1 MQGFGF
7 KKRICGLSS
16 DGGGSVAVYVD
27 SNGRRERV
35 CAPFEPFVWTSSRA
49 ARTPFESGRERL
61 NGPDFAVLDALVKF
75 PDDAAANAFLKAR
88 DKSLPLE
95 KLGCAENLFLARN
108 SLRMFEGMAFGEI
121 RIAELSVS
129 VSDSPETFGKIYA
142 AALAGAGGFK
152 ILRARDFSDAAER
165 ELLAALNSEIAARDP
180 DIIVGHEIFRRDL
193 AAVAARAKKLKIPL
207 SWGRGGE
214 AATFRKSRLK
224 LAERSF
230 GYVRCDIPG
239 RTVADTS
246 LMAQIYDVSV
256 RDMASY
262 SLKDCAVHFGI
273 DPSAERAPFRL
284 GGELGAFLND
294 SEKFE
299 SAARRKLEDC
309 ARLADRLLPS
319 YVAQVGN
326 FPMTLQECLL
336 RGSGAK
342 VENLFLEKYL
352 ASSAALPLP
361 ARSKY
366 FEGALSE
373 SFALGIF
380 KNVLHYDVASLY
392 PSIMLLLGRCPKNDY
407 LNVFVSELRRL
418 REYRL
423 KYKALAKSERDPAL
437 AREYDARQ
445 MSFKILIN
453 SFYGYLGLDNATF
466 GDIALAEEVTRR
478 GRELLEK
485 IIGAFSAVE
494 GCKVL
499 EADTDGI
506 YVQSVEYFENP
517 DGLLSKVLHVMP
529 EGIDL
534 EFDGAFDAMLCYKAK
549 NYALLQGGKI
559 ILKGSAFKNRATEP
573 LLRSLTAEMAKA
585 KLLGDSAGLGG
596 IVEDARR
603 SVLSGAADIDSLSR
617 SEYINKPVAQYLEEV
632 QNGGMRRAPMEAAA
646 MLAPRPEVG
655 DRISY
660 YIARGDGKRAPDWK
674 NARPTALY
682 DAERFPYDAGYY
694 ARKIDDWR
702 RRFSDLI
709 SDEKQAELF

>member
-1 MQGFGF
+1 MQEADF
-7 KKRICGLSS
+7 KKRICGVSC
-16 DGGGSVAVYVD
+16 DGRGGAAVYVD
-27 SNGRRERV
+27 SGGRRKRV
-35 CAPFEPFVWTSSRA
+35 RVPFEPFVWTASRA
-49 ARTPFESGRERL
+49 PLTPFESGREPL
-61 NGPDFAVLDALVKF
+61 KGPDFAVLDAVVRF

-95 KLGCAENLFLARN
+95 KLGCSENLFLARN
-108 SLRMFEGMAFGEI
+108 SLRMFDGMTFGEI

-129 VSDSPETFGKIYA
+129 VSDSPDTFDKIYA
-142 AALAGAGGFK
+142 VALAGSGGFK

-165 ELLAALNSEIAARDP
+165 ELLEGLNSEIAALDP

-193 AAVAARAKKLKIPL
+193 AAVAARAKKFKLPL
-207 SWGRGGE
+207 AWGRGGE
-214 AATFRKSRLK
+214 RAVFRKSRLK

-256 RDMASY
+256 RGMASY
-262 SLKDCAVHFGI
+262 SLKDCAEHFGI
-273 DPSAERAPFRL
+273 DPSAWRASFRL
-284 GGELGAFLND
+284 GGELDAFLND
-294 SEKFE
+294 FGKFE

-309 ARLADRLLPS
+309 AKLADRLLPA

-352 ASSAALPLP
+352 AASAALPLP
-361 ARSKY
+361 SRSKY

-380 KNVLHYDVASLY
+380 KSVLHYDVASLY
-392 PSIMLLLGRCPKNDY
+392 PSIMLMLGRCPKNDY

-485 IIGAFSAVE
+485 IIGAFSE
-494 GCKVL
+494 LPGCKVL

-506 YVQSVEYFENP
+506 YVGSAEYFENP
-517 DGLLSKVLHVMP
+517 EGLLSKVLHVMP

-549 NYALLQGGKI
+549 NYALLRGGEI

-573 LLRSLTAEMAKA
+573 LLRSLTAEMARS
-585 KLLGDSAGLGG
+585 KLLGDSAGLGEKVG
-596 IVEDARR
+596 EARR
-603 SVLSGAADIDSLSR
+603 AVLSGAADIDSISK

-632 QNGGMRRAPMEAAA
+632 RNGGMRRAPMEAAA
-646 MLAPRPEVG
+646 MLSPHPEVG

-660 YIARGDGKRAPDWK
+660 YIARGDGRRAPDWK
-674 NARPTALY
+674 NARPSAMY
-682 DAERFPYDAGYY
+682 DPEKFPYDAGYY
-694 ARKIDDWR
+694 ARKIDDWS

-709 SDEKQAELF
+709 SDGGQAELF

>member
-1 MQGFGF
+1 M
-7 KKRICGLSS
+7 
-16 DGGGSVAVYVD
+16 
-27 SNGRRERV
+27 
-35 CAPFEPFVWTSSRA
+35 
-49 ARTPFESGRERL
+49 
-61 NGPDFAVLDALVKF
+61 
-75 PDDAAANAFLKAR
+75 
-88 DKSLPLE
+88 
-95 KLGCAENLFLARN
+95 
-108 SLRMFEGMAFGEI
+108 
-121 RIAELSVS
+121 
-129 VSDSPETFGKIYA
+129 
-142 AALAGAGGFK
+142 
-152 ILRARDFSDAAER
+152 
-165 ELLAALNSEIAARDP
+165 
-180 DIIVGHEIFRRDL
+180 
-193 AAVAARAKKLKIPL
+193 
-207 SWGRGGE
+207 
-214 AATFRKSRLK
+214 
-224 LAERSF
+224 
-230 GYVRCDIPG
+230 
-239 RTVADTS
+239 
-246 LMAQIYDVSV
+246 
-256 RDMASY
+256 
-262 SLKDCAVHFGI
+262 
-273 DPSAERAPFRL
+273 
-284 GGELGAFLND
+284 
-294 SEKFE
+294 
-299 SAARRKLEDC
+299 
-309 ARLADRLLPS
+309 
-319 YVAQVGN
+319 
-326 FPMTLQECLL
+326 
-336 RGSGAK
+336 
-342 VENLFLEKYL
+342 
-352 ASSAALPLP
+352 
-361 ARSKY
+361 
-366 FEGALSE
+366 
-373 SFALGIF
+373 
-380 KNVLHYDVASLY
+380 HYDVASLY

-445 MSFKILIN
+445 ISFKILIN

-682 DAERFPYDAGYY
+682 DAEKFPYDAGYY

>member
-1 MQGFGF
+1 MQEADF
-7 KKRICGLSS
+7 KKRICGVSC
-16 DGGGSVAVYVD
+16 DGRGGAAVYVD
-27 SNGRRERV
+27 SGGRRKRV
-35 CAPFEPFVWTSSRA
+35 RVPFEPFVWTASRA
-49 ARTPFESGRERL
+49 PLTPFESGREPL
-61 NGPDFAVLDALVKF
+61 KGPDFAVLDAVVRF

-95 KLGCAENLFLARN
+95 KLGCSENLFLARN
-108 SLRMFEGMAFGEI
+108 SLRMFDGMTFGEI

-129 VSDSPETFGKIYA
+129 VSDSPDTFGKIYA
-142 AALAGAGGFK
+142 VALAGSGGFK

-165 ELLAALNSEIAARDP
+165 ELLEGLNSEIAALDP

-193 AAVAARAKKLKIPL
+193 AAVAARAKKLKLPL
-207 SWGRGGE
+207 AWGRGGE
-214 AATFRKSRLK
+214 RAVFRKSRLK

-256 RDMASY
+256 RGMASY
-262 SLKDCAVHFGI
+262 SLKDCAEHFGI
-273 DPSAERAPFRL
+273 DPSAWRASFRL
-284 GGELGAFLND
+284 GGELDAFLND
-294 SEKFE
+294 FGKFE

-309 ARLADRLLPS
+309 AKLADRLLPA

-352 ASSAALPLP
+352 AASAALPLP
-361 ARSKY
+361 SRSKY

-380 KNVLHYDVASLY
+380 KSVLHYDVASLY
-392 PSIMLLLGRCPKNDY
+392 PSIMLMLGRCPKNDY

-478 GRELLEK
+478 GRELLGK
-485 IIGAFSAVE
+485 IIGAFSE
-494 GCKVL
+494 LPGCKVL

-506 YVQSVEYFENP
+506 YVGSAEYFENP
-517 DGLLSKVLHVMP
+517 EGLLSKVLHVMP

-549 NYALLQGGKI
+549 NYALLRGGEI

-573 LLRSLTAEMAKA
+573 LLRSLTAEMARS
-585 KLLGDSAGLGG
+585 KLLGDSAGLGEKVG
-596 IVEDARR
+596 EARR
-603 SVLSGAADIDSLSR
+603 AVLSGAADIDSISK

-632 QNGGMRRAPMEAAA
+632 RNGGMRRAPMEAAA
-646 MLAPRPEVG
+646 MLSPHPEVG

-660 YIARGDGKRAPDWK
+660 YIARGDGRRAPDWK
-674 NARPTALY
+674 NARPSAMY
-682 DAERFPYDAGYY
+682 DPEKFPYDAGYY
-694 ARKIDDWR
+694 ARKIDDWS

-709 SDEKQAELF
+709 SDGGQAELF